1 MNTDFRNHYLDYA
14 ELTATL
20 KGWAKAY
27 PDFAR
32 LESIGR
38 TEEGR
43 DIHLLTIGPEPDRIR
58 PAVWLDGNMHA
69 AELCGSSV
77 ALAIAED
84 MLRLHA
90 EGEAPNDLPAV
101 VCDVLR
107 DVLFYV
113 VPRISPDGA
122 EHVLK
127 QGRVVRSNVR
137 DDRLDESRSF
147 WRKQDMDGDGLALA
161 MRVVDDTGE
170 CVPAPGFP
178 NMMLPRGIDDEG
190 PFYKIYPEGVI
201 ENFDGKTIP
210 SPSFFSD
217 APVDL
222 NRNFPWGWAPEHEQV
237 GAGDYPGSEPES
249 RAVIEFTS
257 RHPNIFA
264 WLNLHTFGGVGIRP
278 LSDKPDSKMDQED
291 LSIFRQVGDWLE
303 QFTSY
308 PMVSGFEEFTYE
320 PETPIRGDLTDYA
333 YHQRGA
339 IAWVVELWD
348 LFAQMGLERKK
359 PFVKSYTDLSRDN
372 MLALAE
378 WDRDNNS
385 GRTVSDW
392 REFEHPQ
399 LGKVEIGGVDPRV
412 GMWNPP
418 YEMLSTI
425 CEQHSAAFLRVAG
438 MAPRV
443 RFGDV
448 TTTPLGGGMTRI
460 DLTVENTGYLPTYV
474 LNSARKLTWNED
486 LYLDLELDGV
496 ELAEGAQ
503 RRPLGHLD
511 GWGRGAG
518 TGAGVLY
525 FPYGR
530 GNTGTA
536 KASIVVSGSGSVTAK
551 VRACRI
557 GEISQEVVVEAEV

>member
-1 MNTDFRNHYLDYA
+1 MTTDFRNNYLDHA

-20 KGWAKAY
+20 NAWVGKY

-32 LESIGR
+32 VESIGK

-43 DIHLLTIGPEPDRIR
+43 DIQLLTIGPEPDRKR
-58 PAVWLDGNMHA
+58 PAVWVDGNMHA

-84 MLRLHA
+84 MLMLHA
-90 EGEAPNDLPAV
+90 EGRRPQGLTEP
-101 VCDVLR
+101 VCTVLR

-127 QGRVVRSNVR
+127 HGRIVRSNVR
-137 DDRLDESRSF
+137 DDRQDEGRSF
-147 WRKQDMDGDGLALA
+147 WRSQDVDGDGLALA
-161 MRVVDDTGE
+161 MRVIDDTGE
-170 CVPAPGFP
+170 AVSAPGFP
-178 NMMLPRGIDDEG
+178 DMMLPRSIDDEG
-190 PFYKIYPEGVI
+190 PYYKIYPEGII

-210 SPSFFSD
+210 SPSLFAD
-217 APVDL
+217 APADL
-222 NRNFPWGWAPEHEQV
+222 NRNFPWGWAPEHDQV
-237 GAGDYPGSEPES
+237 GAGAYPGSEPES

-291 LSIFRQVGDWLE
+291 LAIYRQVGDWLE
-303 QFTSY
+303 AFAGY

-333 YHQRGA
+333 YHQRGT
-339 IAWVVELWD
+339 ITWVVELWD
-348 LFAQMGLERKK
+348 LFARMGFERKK
-359 PFVKSYTDLSRDN
+359 PFVRSYSDLTRDDI
-372 MLALAE
+372 LALAE
-378 WDRDNNS
+378 WDRDHNR
-385 GRTVSDW
+385 GRTVVAW
-392 REFEHPQ
+392 REFDHPQ
-399 LGKVEIGGVDPRV
+399 LGKVEIGGIDARV

-418 YEMLSTI
+418 NELLAEI
-425 CEQHSAAFLRVAG
+425 CDQHSAAFLRVAG

-443 RFGDV
+443 RFGGV
-448 TTTPLGGGMTRI
+448 TTKALGGGMTRI
-460 DLTVENTGYLPTYV
+460 DLAVENTGYLPTYV
-474 LNSARKLTWNED
+474 LSSARKLVWNESP
-486 LYLDLELDGV
+486 YLELELDGV

-503 RRPLGHLD
+503 RRPVGHLD
-511 GWGRGAG
+511 GWGRGSG
-518 TGAGVLY
+518 SGAGALY

-536 KASIVVSGSGSVTAK
+536 QTTIVVSGTGKVTAT

-557 GEISQEVVVEAEV
+557 GEIKQVIDVKS